1 MEGMATVKVQKN
13 QIIAKQKDKVRKWYI
28 VLEGMVIQRNSYAR
42 VVLGKDSVIGISEN
56 DRYLCDY
63 IAGADSVL
71 AVFPF
76 ESADD
81 LKAAIHGQAS
91 MRSTLLRAA
100 LNQRQMLLKT
110 YAGFQNLVRQFHSFV
125 ENEYNDYT
133 SFCARYH
140 LEEQSFNRIDNFK
153 PLEMVHRAENWE
165 VNNSASL
172 TQGYLEEYLR
182 LMQKDDS
189 LCIGAIMEACYQTRR
204 VTQGIIEMAEYLSY
218 NREILLSTAGKDIF
232 ALYYDLLMQANA
244 KNYDVKPL
252 TDNMDRMAEVIKKL
266 GIYEEKLVTAR
277 VGSYQSK
284 DFSVANGAYAEP
296 EAAEPDDEEGN
307 WEDEADSTGEDCL
320 LHILTFAEYEEK
332 EAEEIRSLIQ
342 KYLNLPDIL
351 STEPEAFGLRKRL
364 TQVFYDV
371 YQKVF
376 MKAVKDEDGL
386 TPILEMF
393 LNFGFMDV
401 QMAGEEN
408 ANVLYDLTEHL
419 DVCRSEHV
427 YTIYDW
433 LKSVYEGRNE
443 PSKNEF
449 DMDYP
454 AYLADMRKNG
464 KITQEQQKKLMAN
477 SEYKVKYEMQNM
489 FVSGNRVTYG
499 KISTFCPILGEY
511 DLINSID
518 KMLVTAQKLED
529 AINKVRAIDY
539 SVFYRETQFSD
550 PDKGINREMI
560 MKEIMPDIILMP
572 NAGTRAQMWQETAG
586 VRRDT
591 SARFMFPIFTA
602 VDIDDMMIETMGRYR
617 WEICRKIQG
626 VHWNDIR
633 EKSLTAEYCDYLQF
647 YRKNHEL
654 SPEAKEKVKSA
665 LLRGRNNYREV
676 FVKDYQN
683 WIKYESK
690 GSYRLNK
697 VTREILIAY
706 CPFAKAIRE
715 ELKTNPMYESA
726 LHRFDINNV
735 KKIQR
740 IQGVYDKYQKAGG
753 KITQELVDN
762 LDYYSL

>member
-13 QIIAKQKDKVRKWYI
+13 QIIAKQKDKIRKWFI
-28 VLEGMVIQRNSYAR
+28 VLEGTVVQRNSYAR
-42 VVLGKDSVIGISEN
+42 VVLGKDSVIGITEN

-63 IAGADSVL
+63 IAATDAVL
-71 AVFPF
+71 AVFPY

-81 LKAAIHGQAS
+81 LKTAIHGQAS
-91 MRSTLLRAA
+91 TRSTLLRAA

-110 YAGFQNLVRQFHSFV
+110 YAGFYNLVRQFHSFV

-133 SFCARYH
+133 SFCAKYH
-140 LEEQSFNRIDNFK
+140 LESQSFNRIDNFK

-172 TQGYLEEYLR
+172 TQGYMEEYLQ

-189 LCIGAIMEACYQTRR
+189 MCIGAIMETGYQSRR
-204 VTQGIIEMAEYLSY
+204 VTQGIIEMVEYLSY
-218 NREILLSTAGKDIF
+218 NREILLSEGGNDIF
-232 ALYYDLLMQANA
+232 ALYYDLLVQARL

-252 TDNMDRMAEVIKKL
+252 VDNMDRMAEVIKKL
-266 GIYEEKLVTAR
+266 GVYDEKLINER
-277 VGSYQSK
+277 
-284 DFSVANGAYAEP
+284 FNAYKSQDIATGDATYAVP
-296 EAAEPDDEEGN
+296 EDTDEDDWDEEDGG
-307 WEDEADSTGEDCL
+307 SGEDCL
-320 LHILTFAEYEEK
+320 VHILSFADYEEK
-332 EAEEIRSLIQ
+332 EIEETRGLIQ
-342 KYLNLPDIL
+342 QYLNLPDIL
-351 STEPEAFGLRKRL
+351 STEPEAYGLRKRL
-364 TQVFYDV
+364 TQVFYDA

-376 MKAVKDEDGL
+376 LKAIKDEDEL

-408 ANVLYDLTEHL
+408 ANALYDLTEHL

-433 LKSVYEGRNE
+433 LKSVYEGKNE

-464 KITQEQQKKLMAN
+464 NITQEQQKKLMT
-477 SEYKVKYEMQNM
+477 SQDHKVKFEMQNM
-489 FVSGNRVTYG
+489 FMSGNRITYG

-518 KMLVTAQKLED
+518 KMLVTAQRLED
-529 AINKVRAIDY
+529 AINKVREIDY
-539 SVFYRETQFSD
+539 SVFFREVQFSD

-602 VDIDDMMIETMGRYR
+602 VDIDDMMIDTMGRYR

-665 LLRGRNNYREV
+665 LLRSRNNYREV
-676 FVKDYQN
+676 FVKDYQS

-697 VTREILIAY
+697 ITREILIAY
-706 CPFAKAIRE
+706 CPFAKTIRE
-715 ELKTNPMYESA
+715 ELKSNPMYQTA
-726 LHRFDINNV
+726 LHKLDVNNA

-740 IQGVYDKYQKAGG
+740 IQGLYDKYQKSGG
-753 KITQELVDN
+753 KITQELADN
-762 LDYYSL
+762 LEYYSL

>member
-1 MEGMATVKVQKN
+1 MEVMAKVKVQKN
-13 QIIAKQKDKVRKWYI
+13 QIIAKQKEKVKKWYI
-28 VLEGMVIQRNSYAR
+28 ILEGVVIQRNSYAR
-42 VVLGKDSVIGISEN
+42 VVLGKDSVIGISES

-63 IAGADSVL
+63 IAGADTVL
-71 AVFPF
+71 VAFPF

-81 LKAAIHGQAS
+81 LKAAIHGEMS

-110 YAGFQNLVRQFHSFV
+110 YAGFHNLVRQFHSFV
-125 ENEYNDYT
+125 ENEYSDYT
-133 SFCARYH
+133 TLCTQYH
-140 LEEQSFNRIDNFK
+140 MEGQNFTRIDNFK

-172 TQGYLEEYLR
+172 TQGYLEEYLN

-189 LCIGAIMEACYQTRR
+189 LCIGAIMETCYQTRR
-204 VTQGIIEMAEYLSY
+204 VTQGLIEMVEYLRY
-218 NREILLSTAGKDIF
+218 NHDILLSESENDIWG
-232 ALYYDLLMQANA
+232 LYFDMAMQAKG
-244 KNYDVKPL
+244 KNYDVKPI
-252 TDNMDRMAEVIKKL
+252 TDHIDRVAEVIGKL
-266 GIYEEKLVTAR
+266 NIYEEQLVKSRMAD
-277 VGSYQSK
+277 YQK
-284 DFSVANGAYAEP
+284 QDFSAVGDGYATPEP
-296 EAAEPDDEEGN
+296 EGADGAWDEEDDDGG
-307 WEDEADSTGEDCL
+307 AEDCL
-320 LHILTFAEYEEK
+320 VHILTFAGFTEEEIAEAKSLIRQYQELPDLLSTDK
-332 EAEEIRSLIQ
+332 EAH
-342 KYLNLPDIL
+342 
-351 STEPEAFGLRKRL
+351 TLRRRM
-364 TQVFYDV
+364 TQIFYDA
-371 YQKVF
+371 YLKAF
-376 MKAVKDEDGL
+376 MRAMKEKTEL

-401 QMAGEEN
+401 QMVGEEN
-408 ANVLYDLTEHL
+408 ANILYDLTDHL
-419 DVCRSEHV
+419 EVCRSEHV

-433 LKSVYEGRNE
+433 LKSVYEGRSE

-454 AYLADMRKNG
+454 AYLAEMRKTG
-464 KITQEQQKKLMAN
+464 KITQEQQKKLVDN
-477 SEYKVKYEMQNM
+477 QELKVKYEIQNM
-489 FVSGNRVTYG
+489 FTSGNRATYG
-499 KISTFCPILGEY
+499 KLSTFCPILGEY

-518 KMLVTAQKLED
+518 KMLVTAQKLEE
-529 AINKVRAIDY
+529 AIDKVRRIDY

-550 PDKGINREMI
+550 PDRGINREML
-560 MKEIMPDIILMP
+560 MTEVMPDIILMP
-572 NAGTRAQMWQETAG
+572 NAGTRSMMWQETAG

-602 VDIDDMMIETMGRYR
+602 VDLDDMMVDTVGRYR

-654 SPEAKEKVKSA
+654 SMDAKEKIKSA

-697 VTREILIAY
+697 IAREILITY
-706 CPFAKAIRE
+706 CPFAKQIRE
-715 ELKTNPMYESA
+715 ELKANPMYQSA
-726 LHRFDINNV
+726 LHKLEIMNA
-735 KKIQR
+735 KKVQR

-753 KITQELVDN
+753 KITPELVEN
-762 LDYYSL
+762 LEYYDL